1 MTTISQI
8 LKDINN
14 NELVANFIDDNIIFL
29 KNIIVINNESEL
41 KNIFTNSKIIKC
53 FINGIKFN
61 KLKYNSIIY
70 RLYHLINNTNKIK
83 FYSLLKIIDGEKNIN
98 GYKYIKNLNIS
109 VQGNDSNKC
118 IKEIFKQSTN
128 NNINIIISI
137 QFHNKK
143 IVNYIF

>member
-8 LKDINN
+8 IKDINN

-29 KNIIVINNESEL
+29 KDIIIINNESEL

-53 FINGIKFN
+53 FINGIEFN

>member
-8 LKDINN
+8 IKDINN

-29 KNIIVINNESEL
+29 KDIIVINNESEL

-53 FINGIKFN
+53 FINGIEFN